1 MRGAPHR
8 GAGQVYLKNRWPQAK
23 VIVMKTLP
31 QQLIQYAGYHRDK
44 RNIIIHLFGIPLIV
58 FAIAILLSRPTF
70 MLPGLAITVSPVWFI
85 VAAVCLFYLVLDIR
99 FGLVMALL
107 LALTVWAAGWF
118 AAQSTTV
125 WLGWGIG
132 LFVVGWVLQFVG
144 HILEGRKPAF
154 VDDII
159 GLLIGPL
166 FVVAE
171 IAFML
176 GWCKTLQQTISA
188 KAGPVK

>member
-1 MRGAPHR
+1 
-8 GAGQVYLKNRWPQAK
+8 
-23 VIVMKTLP
+23 MKTLSE
-31 QQLIQYAGYHRDK
+31 QLVQYAGYHRDK

-70 MLPGLAITVSPVWFI
+70 LLPGLAITASPVWFV

-99 FGLVMALL
+99 FGLVMSLL
-107 LALTVWAAGWF
+107 LALTVWAASWF
-118 AAQSTTV
+118 ATQSTTV
-125 WLGWGIG
+125 WLAWGIG
-132 LFVVGWVLQFVG
+132 LFVFGWVLQFIG
-144 HILEGRKPAF
+144 HIYEGRKPAF

-176 GWCKTLQQTISA
+176 GLCKTLQHTIESQA
-188 KAGPVK
+188 K